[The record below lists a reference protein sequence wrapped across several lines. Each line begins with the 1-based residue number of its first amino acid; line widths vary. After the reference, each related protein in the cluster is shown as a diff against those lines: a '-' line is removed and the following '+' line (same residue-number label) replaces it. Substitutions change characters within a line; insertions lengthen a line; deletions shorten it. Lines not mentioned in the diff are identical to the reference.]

1 MIEQLISF
9 VAAIVILVAYAMQQN
24 GKLAANGLTYISLN
38 LVSGII
44 LGVVALRARQ
54 LGLTVLEFA
63 WAGISTVSLLRVLRA
78 GRV

>member
-9 VAAIVILVAYAMQQN
+9 VAAIVILVAYALQQN

-38 LVSGII
+38 FISGII
-44 LGVVALRARQ
+44 LGIVALRARQ

-63 WAGISTVSLLRVLRA
+63 WAGISAISLIRVFRTK
-78 GRV
+78 RI

>member
-44 LGVVALRARQ
+44 LGIVAMRARQ
-54 LGLTVLEFA
+54 LGLTVLEYA
-63 WAGISTVSLLRVLRA
+63 WAGISAVSLIRVLRA
-78 GRV
+78 RRV

>member
-1 MIEQLISF
+1 MIEQLVSF

-44 LGVVALRARQ
+44 LGIVALRARQ

-63 WAGISTVSLLRVLRA
+63 WAGISAISLVRVLRA
-78 GRV
+78 GRA

>member
-9 VAAIVILVAYAMQQN
+9 IAAIVILVAYALQQN

-38 LVSGII
+38 FVSGII
-44 LGVVALRARQ
+44 LGIVALRARQ

-63 WAGISTVSLLRVLRA
+63 WAGISAVSLVRVFRS
-78 GRV
+78 RVS

>member
-9 VAAIVILVAYAMQQN
+9 VAAIVILIAYGLQQN
-24 GKLAANGLTYISLN
+24 GKLDANGLTYISLN

-44 LGVVALRARQ
+44 LGIIAMRARQ

-63 WAGISTVSLLRVLRA
+63 WAGISAISLIRVFRA

>member
-9 VAAIVILVAYAMQQN
+9 VAAIVILIAYAMQQN

-38 LVSGII
+38 FVSGII
-44 LGVVALRARQ
+44 LGIVALRARQ

-63 WAGISTVSLLRVLRA
+63 WAGISALSLVRVLRA
-78 GRV
+78 KRV

>member
-9 VAAIVILVAYAMQQN
+9 VAAIVILIAYAMQQN

-38 LVSGII
+38 FVSGII
-44 LGVVALRARQ
+44 LGIVALRARQ

-63 WAGISTVSLLRVLRA
+63 WAGISAVSMVRVLRA
-78 GRV
+78 KRV

>member
-1 MIEQLISF
+1 MIEQLVSF

-38 LVSGII
+38 LISGII
-44 LGVVALRARQ
+44 LGIVALRARQ

-63 WAGISTVSLLRVLRA
+63 WAGISAISLLRVLRA
-78 GRV
+78 GRA

>member
-9 VAAIVILVAYAMQQN
+9 VAAIVILVAYALQQN

-38 LVSGII
+38 FISGII
-44 LGVVALRARQ
+44 LGIVAMRARQ

-63 WAGISTVSLLRVLRA
+63 WAGISAISLVRVLRA
-78 GRV
+78 KRA

>member
-44 LGVVALRARQ
+44 LGIVALRARQ

-63 WAGISTVSLLRVLRA
+63 WAGISAISLVRVLRA
-78 GRV
+78 SRA